1 MKRPR
6 TLMEKAASSET
17 IRDIADAMRDNTI
30 TEEQLIA
37 ANQPYHRHKQKLT
50 REGQALVKL
59 YNAMQRPPR
68 RCFDAR
74 EI

>member
-1 MKRPR
+1 
-6 TLMEKAASSET
+6 
-17 IRDIADAMRDNTI
+17 
-30 TEEQLIA
+30 LIA